1 MTLLPLQLCPNQLAP
16 CVLHLWVWADL
27 SPQQS
32 WATCPGPVVREAS
45 QSASLCGMLAWEE
58 WAQVSK
64 FLALWHSCKPSFQ
77 FCPWPPDSS
86 LSDLELLQNSRLW
99 KDLRE
104 GGGSILAALTKK
116 YLGKMFLKFQSPA
129 SYHGISFQ
137 TETDFFE
144 TRREYRTISSFKFHS
159 GKVVEFGTSPLLP
172 SFPSLPHSSPLPACH
187 SVPTPSTQRLLA
199 CLDV

>member
-1 MTLLPLQLCPNQLAP
+1 MWNAGMRRMSSGFQILGTLALLQTILPVLSLAP
-16 CVLHLWVWADL
+16 RQLFIRPRTLTEL
-27 SPQQS
+27 EIMK
-32 WATCPGPVVREAS
+32 G
-45 QSASLCGMLAWEE
+45 LAG
-58 WAQVSK
+58 
-64 FLALWHSCKPSFQ
+64 
-77 FCPWPPDSS
+77 
-86 LSDLELLQNSRLW
+86 
-99 KDLRE
+99 